1 MKILFTP
8 AGDTDPVRG
17 YHDGGML
24 HILRHYA
31 PVGRVFVFLTKEM
44 EDKEAE
50 SGCYTKGIQKV
61 APQCKIELIRSG
73 ITEPHIY
80 ERLTVLQDVF
90 REKYGQY
97 PDEEWLLN
105 LSSGTPQMKSVMSLI
120 GLDYPQV
127 KAIQVFSPAEGSNNK
142 SHPEKTPEML
152 EMLYHFND
160 DDDPSSSN
168 RCNEPEL
175 SLLKKH
181 SVKMQIISL
190 VRNYEYEGAL
200 QLLRQNR
207 HLFSDISEKL
217 LRHAVCRRNLMW
229 KDANKIISSY
239 KGSPLISKAGD
250 FEEFF
255 RVMELRQRKKQLYEF
270 IVKTTPICT
279 KLATDYAISLEQ
291 RTLFD
296 LNACSEIRRDE
307 DGDVR
312 YVLKRE
318 KIGRYNNT
326 LLEHL
331 NHKYKR
337 SGGFKDSD
345 LSISNMECICGW
357 IIDFGISSN
366 ERDIEIKKIFARLS
380 IVSENIRN
388 KVAHKIVM
396 NLTENIIREWSKG
409 KERSG
414 IADAGLDSRDILNYL
429 HRASD
434 LIRNQKFQWDYG
446 ELNNSI
452 IDSL

>member
-61 APQCKIELIRSG
+61 APQCKIEFIRSG

-120 GLDYPQV
+120 GLDHPQV
-127 KAIQVFSPAEGSNNK
+127 KAIQVFSPAKGSNNK

-190 VRNYEYEGAL
+190 VNNYEYEGAL
-200 QLLRQNR
+200 QLLKQNR
-207 HLFSDISEKL
+207 SLFSDISEKL
-217 LRHAVCRRNLMW
+217 LKHAVHRRNLMW
-229 KDANKIISSY
+229 RDANKIISSY
-239 KGSPLISKAGD
+239 KGNPLISKAGD

-434 LIRNQKFQWDYG
+434 LIRGQKFQWDYD

>member
-1 MKILFTP
+1 M
-8 AGDTDPVRG
+8 G
-17 YHDGGML
+17 
-24 HILRHYA
+24 
-31 PVGRVFVFLTKEM
+31 
-44 EDKEAE
+44 
-50 SGCYTKGIQKV
+50 
-61 APQCKIELIRSG
+61 
-73 ITEPHIY
+73 
-80 ERLTVLQDVF
+80 
-90 REKYGQY
+90 
-97 PDEEWLLN
+97 
-105 LSSGTPQMKSVMSLI
+105 LI
-120 GLDYPQV
+120 GLDYPET
-127 KAIQVFSPAEGSNNK
+127 KAIQVLTPGKSSNSKN
-142 SHPEKTPEML
+142 HPEETPGLVEML
-152 EMLYHFND
+152 DCND
-160 DDDPSSSN
+160 DNDPAAPN
-168 RCNEPEL
+168 RCKEAKL

-181 SVKMQIISL
+181 SVKWQIISL
-190 VRNYEYEGAL
+190 VENYEYEGAL

-229 KDANKIISSY
+229 KDANKIIPSY
-239 KGSPLISKAGD
+239 NGKPLISKAGD

-331 NHKYKR
+331 NHQYKR

-345 LSISNMECICGW
+345 LSISNMAYICEW
-357 IIDFGISSN
+357 IINSGISSN
-366 ERDIEIKKIFARLS
+366 GRDIEIKKIFVRLS

-434 LIRNQKFQWDYG
+434 LIRGQKFQWDYG

>member
-1 MKILFTP
+1 MRVLFTP
-8 AGDTDPVRG
+8 VGDTDPVRG

-31 PVGRVFVFLTKEM
+31 PVDRVFVFLTKEM
-44 EDKEAE
+44 EDKETE

-61 APQCKIELIRSG
+61 APQCKIEFIRSG

-90 REKYGQY
+90 QEKYEQY
-97 PDEEWLLN
+97 PNEEWLLN

-120 GLDYPQV
+120 GLDHPQV
-127 KAIQVFSPAEGSNNK
+127 KAIQVFSPAKGSNNK

-190 VRNYEYEGAL
+190 VENYEYEGAL
-200 QLLRQNR
+200 QLLRLNR
-207 HLFSDISEKL
+207 ELFDQISEQL
-217 LRHAVCRRNLMW
+217 LEHAVCRRNLMW
-229 KDANKIISSY
+229 RDANKIISSY

-255 RVMELRQRKKQLYEF
+255 RVMELRQRKKQLPEF
-270 IVKTTPICT
+270 IVKITPICT
-279 KLATDYAISLEQ
+279 KLATDYAMSLAQ
-291 RTLFD
+291 RMLFD

-307 DGDVR
+307 DGSIR

-318 KIGRYNNT
+318 KIGRHNNM

-331 NHKYKR
+331 NRKYK
-337 SGGFKDSD
+337 GGFKDSD
-345 LSISNMECICGW
+345 LSISNMAYICEW
-357 IIDFGISSN
+357 IINSGISSN
-366 ERDIEIKKIFARLS
+366 RRDIEIKKIFARLS

-414 IADAGLDSRDILNYL
+414 IADTGLDSRDILNYL

-434 LIRNQKFQWDYG
+434 LIRGQKFQWDYD

>member
-1 MKILFTP
+1 MRVLFTP
-8 AGDTDPVRG
+8 VGDTDPVRG

-31 PVGRVFVFLTKEM
+31 PVDHIFVFLTKEM

-61 APQCKIELIRSG
+61 APQCKIEFIRSG

-160 DDDPSSSN
+160 DNDPSSSN
-168 RCNEPEL
+168 RCNEPKL

-207 HLFSDISEKL
+207 SLFSDISEKL

-345 LSISNMECICGW
+345 LSISNMAYICEW

-434 LIRNQKFQWDYG
+434 LIRGQKFQWDYG